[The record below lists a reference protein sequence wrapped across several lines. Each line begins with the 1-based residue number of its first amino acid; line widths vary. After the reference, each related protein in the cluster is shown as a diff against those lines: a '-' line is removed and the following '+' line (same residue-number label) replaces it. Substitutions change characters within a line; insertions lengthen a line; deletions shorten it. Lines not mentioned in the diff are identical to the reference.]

1 MNDYLGN
8 LIDSYIS
15 SSHRKTFV
23 CSRITLSMIFQTDAG
38 NKIGLLLVGSVF
50 FPFLKIGFSFATL
63 QAFRKNSCEIE
74 RSHCAEID
82 LDNMLA
88 PSFKNL
94 QEIVSTPAALELS
107 IFVIIFKT
115 FSSEALFKQKS

>member
-1 MNDYLGN
+1 
-8 LIDSYIS
+8 
-15 SSHRKTFV
+15 
-23 CSRITLSMIFQTDAG
+23 MIFQTDAG

-115 FSSEALFKQKS
+115 FSSEVLFKQKS